1 MRNGVGEE
9 GSGGAGE
16 GGAAQCSIIICVLAQ
31 LLRHLINDE
40 RRETEWVAAQ
50 TLSTVFEAGGKAW
63 PGLSIL
69 QLAFSRWQPL
79 NFAQ

>member
-1 MRNGVGEE
+1 MEGEAKE
-9 GSGGAGE
+9 AAGGKE
-16 GGAAQCSIIICVLAQ
+16 GGAAQCPIIICVLAQ
-31 LLRHLINDE
+31 LLRHLINE
-40 RRETEWVAAQ
+40 LETKEEESVAAQ
-50 TLSTVFEAGGKAW
+50 TLSTVFEAGGGKAW

>member
-1 MRNGVGEE
+1 MMNGGGGKEAGE
-9 GSGGAGE
+9 GE
-16 GGAAQCSIIICVLAQ
+16 GGAAQCPIIICVLAQ
-31 LLRHLINDE
+31 LLRHLINE
-40 RRETEWVAAQ
+40 LETEEESVAAQ